1 MNTELFLGIIVIILV
16 AAAGVYFYLGRK
28 PSSVGGADKSR
39 APGAGKTRRCGIR
52 RGCEGGCPGS
62 GGE

>member
-28 PSSVGGADKSR
+28 PSSVTEPTKVEPR
-39 APGAGKTRRCGIR
+39 VQTRRCGIR
-52 RGCEGGCPGS
+52 
-62 GGE
+62 